1 MLPMDGRIT
10 QARFDSLVALIAGE
24 KTKAE
29 ADRKAALQAAVR
41 DRNGDSVRTDS
52 RKKRV
57 CGAVTWLQGVAIVLR
72 NSH

>member
-41 DRNGDSVRTDS
+41 DRNGDSVRTDFTQEA
-52 RKKRV
+52 RV
-57 CGAVTWLQGVAIVLR
+57 WCSDLVAGR
-72 NSH
+72 GNSIA

>member
-24 KTKAE
+24 KTTAE

-41 DRNGDSVRTDS
+41 DRNGDSVRTDLTQEA
-52 RKKRV
+52 RV
-57 CGAVTWLQGVAIVLR
+57 WCSDLVAGR
-72 NSH
+72 GNSIA